1 MKGKVKIVSVLL
13 LCLLLTGCNNQFA
26 EQEYDSNEKI
36 AQTQDRYAK
45 EVSVFNSVEGG
56 YTLTVSKFDGRE
68 TLWTDTLEENQDMEM
83 EISFRLTEGQAKLV
97 HIDEEGN
104 VTTIIECL
112 PETSTDGFVVKTVAL
127 TSGANRLKIVGYDC
141 EEVELTMLFAQ
152 EVLQTK

>member
-1 MKGKVKIVSVLL
+1 MTGKFKTILMI
-13 LCLLLTGCNNQFA
+13 LCFVFLTGCNNQFA

-36 AQTQDRYAK
+36 AQTEDRYAK

-97 HIDEEGN
+97 HIDGEGN
-104 VTTIIECL
+104 VTTIMECT
-112 PETSTDGFVVKTVAL
+112 PETSTDGFVAKTVSL
-127 TSGANRLKIVGYDC
+127 TSGVNRLKIVGYDC
-141 EEVELTMLFAQ
+141 EEVELTMLFAR
-152 EVLQTK
+152 EVLQTQ